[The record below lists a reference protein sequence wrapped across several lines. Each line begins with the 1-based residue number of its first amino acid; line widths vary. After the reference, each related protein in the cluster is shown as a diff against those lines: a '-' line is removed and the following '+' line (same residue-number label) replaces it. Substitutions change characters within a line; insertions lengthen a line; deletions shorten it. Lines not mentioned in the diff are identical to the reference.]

1 MPKNSKRTD
10 SRVKMA
16 DFVHLH
22 LHTQYSLLDG
32 ACRLQDLAEA
42 VKSAGQSAV
51 AITDHGVMYGA
62 VEFYEV
68 MKKNGIKPI
77 IGCEVYVAP
86 RTRFD
91 KVHSVDSENEHLVLL
106 CENETGYKN
115 LIKIV
120 SLGFTQGFYSR
131 PRVDLELLENHHEG
145 LIALSGC
152 LSGAVSKKLVAGDY
166 GAALETAKKYKEIF
180 GKDNYFIELQNHG
193 IDDQLR
199 ILGGLASVARDADL
213 FTVAT
218 NDVHY
223 VCREDS
229 RVQRIL
235 TCIKTGNSLDGENP
249 LGFDSDEF
257 YLKSSQEMYELFA
270 MYPEALENT
279 VKIAERCNFDFSF
292 GHNKLP
298 EFKIDGV
305 SDNRVYFRNKCYEG
319 LREKYGENPDKII
332 IDRLEYELSVIE
344 KMGYVDYYLVVW
356 DFVNFAEKSGIAV
369 GPGRGSGAASL
380 AAYCIGITGIDPI
393 KYSLIF
399 ERFLNP
405 QRVSMPDFDV
415 DFCFVRRQEI
425 IDYVT
430 EKYGADRVAQIIT
443 FGTMAA
449 RAAIRDVGRV
459 LGIPYNRV
467 DEIAKMIPHELHT
480 TIDSAME
487 KNPQLKAEY
496 ENDIQIKEL
505 IDLSRR
511 IEGMPRHASV
521 HASGVV
527 ITKDPVSTYVPLSK
541 SDDAIVT
548 QFTMNDIAKL
558 GLLKFDILGL
568 RTLTVIAE
576 TLKSL
581 PDVRDEDIPLDDQ
594 KVFGIFSKGL
604 TEGVFQFESAG
615 MKNMLSQLEPTSLED
630 LIAAVSLYRPGPME
644 YIPTYIRNRKDPSKI
659 TYDTP
664 LLKPILDVTYGCLVY
679 QEQVMQVFRD
689 LAGYSYGHSDIV
701 RRAMAKKKHDEL
713 LKERNNFIYGNP
725 DAQNGLACDG
735 ALKRGV
741 SEECA
746 SKLFDEM
753 MSFADYAYN
762 KAHAAS
768 YAVIAYKTAW
778 LKYYHKREFMAAL
791 LTSVLDNTP
800 KVSRYIAECLKL
812 GIKLYP
818 PDVNT
823 GSKYFTPTD
832 DGIVYGLLGVKN
844 LGEGMIDKI
853 IAERNMSG
861 RFTSFFDFC
870 RRMYGKELNRRAL
883 ESLIKCGALDS
894 LGENRRTMLM
904 AFNEV
909 LDVIDSDRRLNID
922 GQLGFFNSTEGT
934 SGDFQQSGFKIQK
947 CEEFPLDRLLKM
959 EKETTGIYISGHP
972 LEKYADVAERFA
984 FDSLANLAFDDNQ
997 EGSSS
1002 YKDGD
1007 TVRIV
1012 CVLSKPRLKS
1022 TKNDQMMAYVQIED
1036 ISGSAEMIVFPKT
1049 LALYSHI
1056 IKEGEAVFLLGT
1068 LSIREEREPQIIC
1081 REIYPADEL
1090 LKENAGNIPCIA
1102 NNGRNI
1108 KASYNSGSYN
1118 NKSGG
1123 RIAASGEYGSGSGDS
1138 YSAAGTGIATQGAT
1152 GLTSAQ
1158 APAGTNA
1165 SPADS
1170 ATGTGS
1176 KYPGLH
1182 ILLDSEDSPLAKR
1195 IMAILSIFEG
1205 TTPVYIKYADT
1216 GKRFLMTGH
1225 RSVSA
1230 EPVMLGEIRRL
1241 LGEEKVKILK

>member
-1 MPKNSKRTD
+1 
-10 SRVKMA
+10 
-16 DFVHLH
+16 
-22 LHTQYSLLDG
+22 
-32 ACRLQDLAEA
+32 
-42 VKSAGQSAV
+42 
-51 AITDHGVMYGA
+51 
-62 VEFYEV
+62 
-68 MKKNGIKPI
+68 
-77 IGCEVYVAP
+77 
-86 RTRFD
+86 
-91 KVHSVDSENEHLVLL
+91 
-106 CENETGYKN
+106 
-115 LIKIV
+115 
-120 SLGFTQGFYSR
+120 
-131 PRVDLELLENHHEG
+131 
-145 LIALSGC
+145 
-152 LSGAVSKKLVAGDY
+152 
-166 GAALETAKKYKEIF
+166 
-180 GKDNYFIELQNHG
+180 
-193 IDDQLR
+193 
-199 ILGGLASVARDADL
+199 
-213 FTVAT
+213 
-218 NDVHY
+218 
-223 VCREDS
+223 
-229 RVQRIL
+229 
-235 TCIKTGNSLDGENP
+235 
-249 LGFDSDEF
+249 
-257 YLKSSQEMYELFA
+257 
-270 MYPEALENT
+270 
-279 VKIAERCNFDFSF
+279 
-292 GHNKLP
+292 
-298 EFKIDGV
+298 
-305 SDNRVYFRNKCYEG
+305 
-319 LREKYGENPDKII
+319 
-332 IDRLEYELSVIE
+332 
-344 KMGYVDYYLVVW
+344 
-356 DFVNFAEKSGIAV
+356 
-369 GPGRGSGAASL
+369 
-380 AAYCIGITGIDPI
+380 
-393 KYSLIF
+393 
-399 ERFLNP
+399 
-405 QRVSMPDFDV
+405 
-415 DFCFVRRQEI
+415 
-425 IDYVT
+425 
-430 EKYGADRVAQIIT
+430 
-443 FGTMAA
+443 
-449 RAAIRDVGRV
+449 
-459 LGIPYNRV
+459 
-467 DEIAKMIPHELHT
+467 
-480 TIDSAME
+480 
-487 KNPQLKAEY
+487 
-496 ENDIQIKEL
+496 
-505 IDLSRR
+505 
-511 IEGMPRHASV
+511 
-521 HASGVV
+521 
-527 ITKDPVSTYVPLSK
+527 
-541 SDDAIVT
+541 
-548 QFTMNDIAKL
+548 
-558 GLLKFDILGL
+558 
-568 RTLTVIAE
+568 
-576 TLKSL
+576 
-581 PDVRDEDIPLDDQ
+581 
-594 KVFGIFSKGL
+594 
-604 TEGVFQFESAG
+604 
-615 MKNMLSQLEPTSLED
+615 
-630 LIAAVSLYRPGPME
+630 
-644 YIPTYIRNRKDPSKI
+644 
-659 TYDTP
+659 
-664 LLKPILDVTYGCLVY
+664 
-679 QEQVMQVFRD
+679 MQVFRD

-909 LDVIDSDRRLNID
+909 LDVIESDRRLNID

-934 SGDFQQSGFKIQK
+934 LGDFRQSGFKIQK

-984 FDSLANLAFDDNQ
+984 FDSLANFAFDDNQ

-1090 LKENAGNIPCIA
+1090 LKENAGNIPCVA

-1108 KASYNSGSYN
+1108 KASYNSGCYN

-1123 RIAASGEYGSGSGDS
+1123 RIAASGEYGKGFVNS
-1138 YSAAGTGIATQGAT
+1138 YSAAGTGTATQTKTATATAT
-1152 GLTSAQ
+1152 GPTSAGKS
-1158 APAGTNA
+1158 AGTNA
-1165 SPADS
+1165 SSADS
-1170 ATGTGS
+1170 AAGTGS

-1225 RSVSA
+1225 RSVSI

-1241 LGEEKVKILK
+1241 LGEERVKILK